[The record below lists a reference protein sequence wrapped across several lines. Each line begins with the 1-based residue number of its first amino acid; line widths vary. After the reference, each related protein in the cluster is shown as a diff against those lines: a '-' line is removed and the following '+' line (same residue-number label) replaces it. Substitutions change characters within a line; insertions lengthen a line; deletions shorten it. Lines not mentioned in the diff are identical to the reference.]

1 MKRRQLLSYSLLV
14 LAGCTSTRVRPTGNL
29 RDHGSELPLTL
40 SVTDEQGLAPL
51 TAKYELLR
59 QKLSQL
65 LEWDIEFYPVETTT
79 VAAAGLQAGT
89 INLALAGPTEYVLIR
104 ARTNA
109 TPVFALTR
117 PNYHSIGVV
126 PVDSPIRS
134 LSQLKGKT
142 LAMSDLGSTSG
153 HLGPTSLLVA
163 AGLDPKIDYSVEF
176 LGDEGSLEALKA
188 GQVDAWF
195 GSLTDYTNFLNQ
207 EDVSAEDYRQIVQSP
222 PLPNDVMVVNSRTSP
237 QFIEQF
243 RQLAQEHST
252 EIIAAIT
259 AIPANNKYRGS
270 RVASVEDQD
279 YDSIRQAYRM
289 IGQGSF
295 LD

>member
-1 MKRRQLLSYSLLV
+1 MKRRQLLSYSLLI
-14 LAGCTSTRVRPTGNL
+14 LAGCTSARP
-29 RDHGSELPLTL
+29 RRIGSLADQGSDVPLTF

-51 TAKYELLR
+51 IAKYEPLR

-65 LEWDIEFYPVETTT
+65 LEREIEFYPVETTT

-89 INLALAGPTEYVLIR
+89 IDLALAGPTEYVLIR

-117 PNYHSIGVV
+117 PDYHSIGVV
-126 PVDSPIRS
+126 AVESPITQ

-153 HLGPTSLLVA
+153 HLGPTSLLVE
-163 AGLDPKIDYSVEF
+163 AGLNPQTDYEVKF

-195 GSLTDYTNFLNQ
+195 GSLTDYRNFIEAGEISEQ
-207 EDVSAEDYRQIVQSP
+207 EYRQLVKSP
-222 PLPNDVMVVNSRTSP
+222 PLPDDVMVVNSRTAP
-237 QFIEQF
+237 QFIEIL
-243 RQLAQEHST
+243 RQLAEEHSA
-252 EIIAAIT
+252 EIVDAIT
-259 AIPANNKYRGS
+259 AIPDNNKYLGS
-270 RVASVEDQD
+270 QVVSVEDQD
-279 YDSIRQAYRM
+279 YDAIRQAYRM

-295 LD
+295 LE